1 MHPGV
6 TAIVNSI
13 AQQLNVNSMEE
24 MKTFGMP
31 EDLKKRRSYLKQ
43 TTLSWVE
50 QLLPWAEDTFM
61 SPILPLLPT
70 LLPII
75 FSILQDPD
83 KELANSASKCV
94 EWVANVPL
102 VPEDVL

>member
-1 MHPGV
+1 MTTSI
-6 TAIVNSI
+6 TAKDKRYD
-13 AQQLNVNSMEE
+13 E
-24 MKTFGMP
+24 MFQVENETKTFGMS

-50 QLLPWAEDTFM
+50 RLLPWVEDTFM

-75 FSILQDPD
+75 FSILQDSD
-83 KELANSASKCV
+83 KE
-94 EWVANVPL
+94 
-102 VPEDVL
+102 